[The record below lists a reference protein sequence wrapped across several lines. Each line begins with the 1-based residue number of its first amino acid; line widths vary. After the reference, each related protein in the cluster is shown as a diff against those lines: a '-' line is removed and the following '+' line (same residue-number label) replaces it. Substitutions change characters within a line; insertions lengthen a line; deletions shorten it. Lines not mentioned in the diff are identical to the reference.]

1 MSQLLGPVGQ
11 GPIDPYYYNN
21 EYEKQQE
28 ALKAAE
34 EEQKQKTVKET
45 ETGPKSVNPLQP
57 IGDFLQTDY
66 GPNIYGAIDSATGA
80 LGLKTNLKQQYEE
93 ARKKPNL
100 VKQAQANIQKD
111 VGFGAEAIR
120 VVTNVGVGAVESALD
135 TADLVGD
142 VIKVGL
148 SKAAGV
154 PVKPTEDPWSNRYTS
169 AAYSFG
175 LQKPKTQIG
184 QTALKFGELIV
195 LTRAAA
201 KVAPKALLQLG
212 TKGVGVKGAIAS
224 GIVPGAVADFMLT
237 KPGDG
242 NFSEMVQNFV
252 PKDHPLHD
260 SIIFALA
267 TDKTDDVF
275 TTKIK
280 GTLEG
285 GVFSAIADGVGWA
298 IFGRKAAQ
306 AALKAGEPEP
316 VALAKGLKASQQAM
330 QQADKVQAKSIEQE
344 SARWAEVH
352 QEELEELLNVERNLL
367 AQEEALRVAN
377 VQETDPQFI
386 ALKETMD
393 DVRLAQAEL
402 DERIANGYYP
412 DDAKAFLPQDAAANV
427 KEGDPI
433 RVIADQHEAFNGKG
447 VRIESNDFNTPSSSI
462 RGATHMMTDAQYRI
476 QGIRGSTEDLIK
488 SVSTRFELQD
498 AARAARDSVDGIV
511 RAAADDLENFRAALG
526 GEVSN
531 QKLLDMMKEAEL
543 IDPENTTGKLLS
555 KKGILVTKALVRDTA
570 LQINELAVNA
580 SALRE
585 SGELPGNTIDRMVD
599 RLVTLLDLHK
609 YTAYKT
615 GSTLQIFKSAIGLGD
630 LDEAAAAAKQELTR
644 GEIRNWAKKI
654 KALQRSNDPK
664 AAEELDSMIK
674 AMVLAG
680 GDPTKTVKF
689 WGVARNV
696 GFKQATNAMYHSILS
711 GPITHLRNSFG
722 NTYSLIERPF
732 STYLRGSL
740 PGGDK
745 ALRASAVAGLHGIKE
760 GIGDAWKV
768 AMTTLKSGDSVN
780 FDHKFV
786 VDDFETRAMLEQMNL
801 AARTD
806 SEKIAAGL
814 LEANYNFLHNPW
826 ISWPGRAL
834 MASDDFFKSLAARY
848 RMNSRS
854 MYEAISH
861 AADDADVDM
870 LFKKYIENYSK
881 GIDPQTGRILDPDL
895 LTYAERITF
904 QQDPGSFINSISNAI
919 DQAPMG
925 LGKLFIPFVRTPANL
940 LGYGLE
946 HVPGIHKVIR
956 SLGDTLEA
964 AEKSGDMLLVAEI
977 KGRQA
982 TGAMLTSSMVMLALA
997 TDVTGNLPFDKNER
1011 VAWKEEGRPP
1021 YSIKVGNKWVS
1032 YASLEPVNSMLSIV
1046 ADTMRLV
1053 KIGGAD
1059 AASNVM
1065 RQLAYSIMAAYTEKS
1080 FLAGLSSLGQMLDPR
1095 NLNDPSAMQFVINS
1109 ANNYL
1114 PYAGLRRSFANALDP
1129 YLKETRSELDR
1140 MLVAAA
1146 PGYGKDLPSV
1156 TSWVTGK
1163 KLNSIAGGIYN
1174 AVSPI
1179 RLYDVNTDPVVKKLT
1194 EIGYPSN
1201 IVVKTGINSI
1211 QLEPESR
1218 EKLAQILYKSG
1229 LSKKLAALF
1238 KDPSWQRMA
1247 ENWKGRPINPQL
1259 IIGDPEDSPPH
1270 IREVRKIISAY
1281 KTRAL
1286 ATLFEQDPKYRAQVY
1301 QTRDQQIRALSGDFT
1316 SRPIEEF
1323 IKFGNP

>member
-28 ALKAAE
+28 ALKVAE
-34 EEQKQKTVKET
+34 EEQKQKAVKEAKAT
-45 ETGPKSVNPLQP
+45 PKSVNPLQP

-66 GPNIYGAIDSATGA
+66 GPNIYGAIDSAAGT
-80 LGLKTNLKQQYEE
+80 LGLKTNLKQQYEK
-93 ARKKPNL
+93 AQKKPSIIE
-100 VKQAQANIQKD
+100 QAQTNVQKD
-111 VGFGAEAIR
+111 VGFTPETIR
-120 VVTNVGVGAVESALD
+120 VLMNTGVGAVEGALD
-135 TADLVGD
+135 TADLLGD

-148 SKAAGV
+148 SKVAGV
-154 PVKPTEDPWSNRYTS
+154 PIKPAEDPWSDRYTS

-184 QTALKFGELIV
+184 QTALKFSKLIL
-195 LTRAAA
+195 LTRAVA
-201 KVAPKALLQLG
+201 KVTPKALLELG
-212 TKGVGVKGAIAS
+212 TKGVGIKGAIAS

-260 SIIFALA
+260 SIIFSLA
-267 TDKTDDVF
+267 TDETDDIF

-285 GVFSAIADGVGWA
+285 GVFSSIADGVGWT

-306 AALKAGEPEP
+306 AALKAGDPEP
-316 VALAKGLKASQQAM
+316 VALAKGLEASQQAM
-330 QQADKVQAKSIEQE
+330 KQADDIHAKSVEQE

-367 AQEEALRVAN
+367 DQEQALRAAN
-377 VQETDPQFI
+377 VEETDPQFI
-386 ALKETMD
+386 ALRETMD

-412 DDAKAFLPQDAAANV
+412 DDAKAFLSQDAAANL
-427 KEGDPI
+427 KEGDPV
-433 RVIADQHEAFNGKG
+433 RAIADQHIAFNGKG
-447 VRIESNDFNTPSSSI
+447 VRVESNDFNSPSSSI
-462 RGATHMMTDAQYRI
+462 KGATHMMTDAQYRI
-476 QGIRGSTEDLIK
+476 QGIRGNTEELIRN
-488 SVSTRFELQD
+488 VSSRFELQN
-498 AARAARDSVDGIV
+498 AARAAKDSVDGIV
-511 RAAADDLENFRAALG
+511 RSAADDLENFRSALG

-615 GSTLQIFKSAIGLGD
+615 GSILQIFKSAIGLGD
-630 LDEAAAAAKQELTR
+630 IDEAAAAAKQELTR
-644 GEIRNWAKKI
+644 GEIKNWAKKI
-654 KALQRSNDPK
+654 KSLQRSNDPK
-664 AAEELDSMIK
+664 AAEELDAMIK

-696 GFKQATNAMYHSILS
+696 GFKQATNAMYNSILS
-711 GPITHLRNSFG
+711 GPITHLRNTFG
-722 NTYSLIERPF
+722 NTYSLVERPF
-732 STYLRGSL
+732 STYLRGIVTK
-740 PGGDK
+740 DK
-745 ALRASAVAGLHGIKE
+745 SLRASAVAGLHGIWE
-760 GIGDAWKV
+760 GTGDAWKV
-768 AMTTLKSGDSVN
+768 ALTTLKSGDSVN

-786 VDDFETRAMLEQMNL
+786 VDDFETKALLEQMNL
-801 AARTD
+801 AAKTD
-806 SEKIAAGL
+806 SQKIAAGL

-826 ISWPGRAL
+826 MSWPSRAL

-854 MYEAISH
+854 MYEAISNS
-861 AADDADVDM
+861 ADDADVDM

-919 DQAPMG
+919 DQTPMG
-925 LGKLFIPFVRTPANL
+925 LGKLFMPFVRTPANL

-946 HVPGIHKVIR
+946 HVPGIHKAIR

-982 TGAMLTSSMVMLALA
+982 TGTMLASSMLLLTLA

-1011 VAWKEEGRPP
+1011 AAWKEEGRPP
-1021 YSIKVGNKWVS
+1021 YSIKVGNTWVS
-1032 YASLEPVNSMLSIV
+1032 YAALEPVNSMLSIV
-1046 ADTMRLV
+1046 ADAMRLV

-1065 RQLAYSIMAAYTEKS
+1065 RQLMYSITTAYTDKS
-1080 FLAGLSSLGQMLDPR
+1080 FLAGLSVLGQMLDPK
-1095 NLNDPSAMQFVINS
+1095 NLTNPSGMQFVLNA

-1114 PYAGLRRSFANALDP
+1114 LYAGARRSFANALDP
-1129 YLKETRSELDR
+1129 YLKETRGELDR

-1146 PGYGKDLPSV
+1146 PGYGKELPSV
-1156 TSWVTGK
+1156 TSWITGK
-1163 KLNSIAGGIYN
+1163 KLNSFAGGIYN

-1179 RLYDVNTDPVVKKLT
+1179 RLYDVNNDPVVKKLT

-1201 IVVKTGINSI
+1201 TVLKSGQNGI

-1218 EKLAQILYKSG
+1218 ERLAQILYKSG
-1229 LSKKLAALF
+1229 LPKKLEALF
-1238 KDPSWQRMA
+1238 KDPAWQTMA
-1247 ENWKGRPINPQL
+1247 KQWKGRPINPEL
-1259 IIGDPEDSPPH
+1259 VIGEQEDSPPH
-1270 IREVRKIISAY
+1270 IKEVRKIITAY

-1301 QTRDQQIRALSGDFT
+1301 QTRDQQMRAYKGDFT
-1316 SRPIEEF
+1316 TRPIEEF
-1323 IKFGNP
+1323 MKFGNL